1 MKVPV
6 QTKFYCV
13 LEHPKTKNLLFKQ
26 SWNYHEV
33 VEYAKRK
40 QEKGYIIKILNDA
53 IYEDAGK
60 R

>member
-1 MKVPV
+1 MQSKY
-6 QTKFYCV
+6 YCV

-40 QEKGYIIKILNDA
+40 QEKGYTIKILNDA